1 MTSKLPINL
10 EDLLRQRTV
19 EGERIEYKKGWN
31 PDAIIRTICA
41 FANDFENLGGGYIVI
56 GQDCDDKGQPIF
68 PPVGLRDNQ
77 LDKIQRELLSY
88 CNLIQPPYTP
98 ILSVERFQGRNLI
111 VLWAPGGQTRPYKAP
126 KAVTA
131 KKKDYRYYIRRYS
144 STIEARGDDLQE
156 LFSLAATV
164 PFDDRFNQFASLD
177 DLSPR
182 LIAEFLREVGS
193 DLADEVDSLS
203 IEDLARQMNIAG
215 GPAEFILPKNVGLL
229 FFNEEP
235 DRFFPATQIDVVW
248 FPEGAAGD
256 RFDEKIFKG
265 PLARITRESLD
276 YIRRNYLRETV
287 VKHPDRAEAE
297 RFWNF
302 PYPAIEEAVVNAVY
316 HRSYEVREPIEVR
329 ITPDDLVVLS
339 YPGPDRSI
347 KMEDLRVGKAITR
360 RYRNRRIGEFL
371 KELDLTEGRSTGI
384 PKVLRVMAE
393 NGSPAPEFDTDEDRT
408 YFLIRL
414 PVHAGAVRQVSTKL
428 ALSRDQV
435 ERGSTGEVT
444 TEVPRKY
451 HGSAAE
457 VQLIK
462 VLSGEMTRKQLQVA
476 LKLRN
481 DEHFRKSYLLPALE
495 AGLIEMTIPDKPRSS
510 KQKYR
515 LTEKGRSFVAKERPF
530 FIRMKISLD
539 YFSLWCIIVA

>member
-1 MTSKLPINL
+1 MRMRSMSSKLPIKL
-10 EDLLRQRTV
+10 EDLLRRRTV

-56 GQDCDDKGQPIF
+56 GQDCDDKGRPIF

-88 CNLIQPPYTP
+88 CNLIQPPYFP
-98 ILSVERFQGRNLI
+98 ILSIERFEERNLI
-111 VLWAPGGQTRPYKAP
+111 VLWAPGGQTRPFKAP

-131 KKKDYRYYIRRYS
+131 KKKEYRYYIRRYS
-144 STIEARGDDLQE
+144 STIEARGDDERE
-156 LFSLAATV
+156 LVSLAATV
-164 PFDDRFNQFASLD
+164 PFDDRFNQFASVE

-182 LIAEFLREVGS
+182 LMAEFLREVGS
-193 DLADEVDSLS
+193 DLADEADTLS
-203 IEDLARQMNIAG
+203 IEALGRQMNIAG
-215 GPAEFILPKNVGLL
+215 GPSEAALPKNVGLL

-235 DRFFPATQIDVVW
+235 YRFFPATQIDVVW
-248 FPEGAAGD
+248 FPEGPGGD
-256 RFDEKIFKG
+256 RFDEKSFKG
-265 PLARITRESLD
+265 PLARITREALD
-276 YIRRNYLRETV
+276 YIQRNYLRETV
-287 VKHPDRAEAE
+287 IKHPDRAEAE

-316 HRSYEVREPIEVR
+316 HRSYEEREPIEVR
-329 ITPDDLVVLS
+329 ITPDDFVVLS
-339 YPGPDRSI
+339 FPGPDRSI
-347 KMEDLRVGKAITR
+347 RMEDLRVGKAVTR

-393 NGSPAPEFDTDEDRT
+393 NGSPTPEFETDDDRT

-414 PVHAGAVRQVSTKL
+414 PIHANAKEQLEGEATPHVTP
-428 ALSRDQV
+428 QV
-435 ERGSTGEVT
+435 ERLLRVCEGELLR
-444 TEVPRKY
+444 EELQAHLGLKDRK
-451 HGSAAE
+451 
-457 VQLIK
+457 
-462 VLSGEMTRKQLQVA
+462 
-476 LKLRN
+476 
-481 DEHFRKSYLLPALE
+481 HFRNSYLHPALD

-515 LTEKGRSFVAKERPF
+515 LTEKGSKAIQDPRFE
-530 FIRMKISLD
+530 IQD
-539 YFSLWCIIVA
+539 

>member
-1 MTSKLPINL
+1 MAKKEVKRPSTMTSKLPINL

-88 CNLIQPPYTP
+88 CNLIQPSYTP
-98 ILSVERFQGRNLI
+98 ILSIERFQERNLI

-193 DLADEVDSLS
+193 NLADEVDSLS
-203 IEDLARQMNIAG
+203 IEELARQMNIAG

-248 FPEGAAGD
+248 FPEGAGGD

-414 PVHAGAVRQVSTKL
+414 PVHAGAAPQVGTK
-428 ALSRDQV
+428 
-435 ERGSTGEVT
+435 
-444 TEVPRKY
+444 
-451 HGSAAE
+451 
-457 VQLIK
+457 
-462 VLSGEMTRKQLQVA
+462 SGP
-476 LKLRN
+476 
-481 DEHFRKSYLLPALE
+481 S
-495 AGLIEMTIPDKPRSS
+495 
-510 KQKYR
+510 
-515 LTEKGRSFVAKERPF
+515 
-530 FIRMKISLD
+530 
-539 YFSLWCIIVA
+539 